1 MTEDDSTRSRF
12 RSIAPQT
19 QPTQTYQ
26 PGFAVMNK
34 GTIGSQSD
42 AQLGMI
48 VSLGGGVV
56 ALLLGIYTF
65 MVSETDSD
73 WTFLWLAIGS
83 ILATT
88 MSFVLT
94 LMKKKLKK

>member
-1 MTEDDSTRSRF
+1 
-12 RSIAPQT
+12 
-19 QPTQTYQ
+19 
-26 PGFAVMNK
+26 MNK

-48 VSLGGGVV
+48 VSLGGVV

-73 WTFLWLAIGS
+73 WTFLWLAIVRFGHNYV
-83 ILATT
+83 IC
-88 MSFVLT
+88 VDWN
-94 LMKKKLKK
+94 

>member
-48 VSLGGGVV
+48 VSLGGGVDCTV
-56 ALLLGIYTF
+56 AWNLHIHGF
-65 MVSETDSD
+65 RD
-73 WTFLWLAIGS
+73 
-83 ILATT
+83 
-88 MSFVLT
+88 
-94 LMKKKLKK
+94 

>member
-1 MTEDDSTRSRF
+1 MTEDDSSRSRF
-12 RSIAPQT
+12 RSVAPQT
-19 QPTQTYQ
+19 QQTLPYQ

-34 GTIGSQSD
+34 GAIGAQSD

-73 WTFLWLAIGS
+73 WTFLWLAVGS
-83 ILATT
+83 LLATT
-88 MSFVLT
+88 MSFVLIS
-94 LMKKKLKK
+94 